1 MINEEQNNFLEL
13 KDDKNI
19 SPLNYIPD
27 NKKMPNIF
35 DDVEIIIDPE
45 LEDESTV
52 DINTYMNKYI
62 LQCRICGNMFP
73 SEELLDDNN
82 ECPICGSVSPDGFIF
97 KGKLK
102 PKEKEDITED
112 EKDAIKDLHAEDN
125 IENND
130 DDNTISEEDLDDE
143 NEDSDGQLEINLDT
157 ILNK

>member
-1 MINEEQNNFLEL
+1 MINETNNFLEL
-13 KDDKNI
+13 KDDK
-19 SPLNYIPD
+19 SVLDSIPD

-35 DDVEIIIDPE
+35 DDIEIIIDPE

-52 DINTYMNKYI
+52 DINTYLNKYI

-82 ECPICGSVSPDGFIF
+82 ECPICDTVSPDGFIF

-102 PKEKEDITED
+102 PKENKDITEE
-112 EKDAIKDLHAEDN
+112 EKDAIDELHSEDN
-125 IENND
+125 MENND
-130 DDNTISEEDLDDE
+130 KKITSSEDDFNDD
-143 NEDSDGQLEINLDT
+143 NEDSGNQLEINLDT